1 MKESKIRLF
10 GGGEELDKKF
20 EMLVYEGD
28 SNQEELLLYFQSNCL
43 KTQMQWKQK
52 WHEKDWRTY

>member
-43 KTQMQWKQK
+43 KTQMQ
-52 WHEKDWRTY
+52 

>member
-10 GGGEELDKKF
+10 GGEKKKNQIKKF

-28 SNQEELLLYFQSNCL
+28 ANPGRASSSKCNENKSDMKKIE
-43 KTQMQWKQK
+43 
-52 WHEKDWRTY
+52 D